1 MTSAPILRLEDIRH
15 RYGQRD
21 VLRVPELAILPGE
34 IFAVVG
40 PSGAG
45 KSTLLR
51 LMNFLEKPFR
61 MQELSESIQ
70 EAIRLDRE
78 NWRRREEDENAQ
90 KRFEQLKPPERQ
102 VLKPVVAG
110 KTNKMIDR

>member
-51 LMNFLEKPFR
+51 LMNFLEKPTQGRVIYHDQAWTPGSLPIRLSGRRATNYRWLLPEKPFGVIVFGQSIANFR
-61 MQELSESIQ
+61 MG
-70 EAIRLDRE
+70 
-78 NWRRREEDENAQ
+78 
-90 KRFEQLKPPERQ
+90 F
-102 VLKPVVAG
+102 
-110 KTNKMIDR
+110 